1 MEVFVASESHP
12 LPSKSST
19 SMDLTHVADSSDDSS
34 SEVHARPVQEA
45 DPSAHPR
52 RSMEEQLGLLE
63 KRLQA
68 AQLEFRS
75 KWDSPQCAAQVGDV
89 EISNHTSQLSDFTC
103 IKTVGTGSFGRVCL
117 AQHKHNRRH
126 YAIKILQ
133 KAKIVKLKQ
142 VEHTLNEKKIL
153 SCIDFP
159 FIVALKTF
167 FKDNSNLYMAL
178 EFINGGELF
187 SLIRK
192 EGKFRRKTSFG
203 CDYFSRDLVKQRED
217 TARFYGAQVV
227 LALQYLHSMDIAY
240 RDLKPENLLIDRHG
254 YLKLTDFGFAKVV
267 KGRTWTLC
275 GTPEYLAP
283 EIILSKGYS
292 RAVDWWAVGVLIFEM
307 IAGYPPFFAD
317 QALQVYEKI
326 VAGKV
331 RFPFFMSTDA
341 RALLSNLLQGDTTK
355 RYGNMR
361 NGVADI
367 QSHVWFTGIDWVDI
381 LDRKVKPPYVPHV
394 KDDSDASHFDDYPE
408 EETTDTTT
416 IPKMLYE
423 AEFADF

>member
-1 MEVFVASESHP
+1 MEVFLASDKASAKPKSSSSIDLKYVVDSTDESSDGSESP
-12 LPSKSST
+12 
-19 SMDLTHVADSSDDSS
+19 
-34 SEVHARPVQEA
+34 
-45 DPSAHPR
+45 PR
-52 RSMEEQLGLLE
+52 QKFNQNDVRKRTIEEQLRILG
-63 KRLQA
+63 KRLQVA
-68 AQLEFRS
+68 EIEFHS
-75 KWDSPQCAAQVGDV
+75 KWDNPQKH
-89 EISNHTSQLSDFTC
+89 NSQLSDFAC
-103 IKTVGTGSFGRVCL
+103 LKTVGTGSFGRVCL
-117 AQHKHNRRH
+117 AQHKRTKRY
-126 YAIKILQ
+126 YAIKILH

-159 FIVALKTF
+159 FIVVLKSY
-167 FKDNSNLYMAL
+167 FKDNANLYMAL

-187 SLIRK
+187 SLIRR
-192 EGKFRRKTSFG
+192 EGKFK
-203 CDYFSRDLVKQRED
+203 ED

-227 LALQYLHSMDIAY
+227 LALEYLHSMDIAY
-240 RDLKPENLLIDRHG
+240 RDLKPENLLIDRYG

-317 QALQVYEKI
+317 QALQIYEKI

-367 QSHVWFTGIDWVDI
+367 QSHIWFTTIDWVDI
-381 LDRKVKPPYVPHV
+381 LDKKVKPPYVPTV
-394 KDDSDASHFDDYPE
+394 KDEADATNFDDYPE
-408 EETTDTTT
+408 EDLGEPPANS
-416 IPKMLYE
+416 PKMLFE
-423 AEFADF
+423 EEFEDF